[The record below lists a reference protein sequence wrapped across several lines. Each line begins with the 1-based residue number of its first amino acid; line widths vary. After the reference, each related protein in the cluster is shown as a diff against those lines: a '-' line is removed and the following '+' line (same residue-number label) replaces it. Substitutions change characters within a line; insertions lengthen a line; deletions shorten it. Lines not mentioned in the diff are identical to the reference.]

1 MNQNFDYTPQN
12 DQSSFGQYGS
22 EQSPTPKG
30 HAKGQA
36 AASLCLGIAAVFFTC
51 CCFCLYYLAIVL
63 SIISIVMAFLSRR
76 DNGGRMSGMAIAGLI
91 LAIIGILCFLCCLVV
106 ELSIF
111 SLSESELY
119 EMIDQSFRENY
130 GVSFEEYLE
139 QMQNMPAE

>member
-1 MNQNFDYTPQN
+1 
-12 DQSSFGQYGS
+12 
-22 EQSPTPKG
+22 
-30 HAKGQA
+30 
-36 AASLCLGIAAVFFTC
+36 
-51 CCFCLYYLAIVL
+51 
-63 SIISIVMAFLSRR
+63 
-76 DNGGRMSGMAIAGLI
+76 MSGMAIAGLI